1 MSERKIGTASGRAC
15 VLRGNDIDTDRII
28 PARYLMCV
36 TFEGLG
42 EFAFEDDRKE
52 AKGNHA
58 LDDER
63 FNGAKILVV
72 ESNFGCGSSRE
83 HAPQALMRHGFT
95 AFIGVSFGEIFS
107 GNCTANGLICARLSP
122 EDVTKLMESVELDP
136 TQEIT
141 VDVESK
147 TVSSK
152 AGTMKAEIPEG
163 VRNQLLEGTWHAT
176 GVLLDASAQIEAT
189 ARQLPYVNT
198 FVEISD

>member
-1 MSERKIGTASGRAC
+1 MTERKIETASGRAC

-36 TFEGLG
+36 TFDGLG

-63 FNGAKILVV
+63 FVGASILVV

-107 GNCTANGLICARLSP
+107 GNCTANGLICARLSSK
-122 EDVTKLMESVELDP
+122 DVTTLMESLELDP
-136 TQEIT
+136 SQKIT
-141 VDVESK
+141 VDVEQK
-147 TVSSK
+147 IVLSK

-163 VRNQLLEGTWHAT
+163 MRNQLLEGTWQAT
-176 GVLLDASAQIEAT
+176 GVLLDASDQIEAT
-189 ARQLPYVNT
+189 AHGLPYVSE
-198 FVEISD
+198 FREGAD

>member
-36 TFEGLG
+36 TFEALG
-42 EFAFEDDRKE
+42 EFAIEDDRKE

-122 EDVTKLMESVELDP
+122 EDVTHLEAEGASFSTKKADGSV
-136 TQEIT
+136 QSFNF
-141 VDVESK
+141 V
-147 TVSSK
+147 
-152 AGTMKAEIPEG
+152 
-163 VRNQLLEGTWHAT
+163 AT
-176 GVLLDASAQIEAT
+176 GVTFSNLAQPAE
-189 ARQLPYVNT
+189 Q
-198 FVEISD
+198 

>member
-1 MSERKIGTASGRAC
+1 
-15 VLRGNDIDTDRII
+15 
-28 PARYLMCV
+28 
-36 TFEGLG
+36 
-42 EFAFEDDRKE
+42 
-52 AKGNHA
+52 
-58 LDDER
+58 
-63 FNGAKILVV
+63 
-72 ESNFGCGSSRE
+72 
-83 HAPQALMRHGFT
+83 MRHGFT

-107 GNCTANGLICARLSP
+107 GNCTANGLICVRLSP

-147 TVSSK
+147 TVSYK

-176 GVLLDASAQIEAT
+176 GVLMDASAQIETT

-198 FVEISD
+198 FAEVSD

>member
-1 MSERKIGTASGRAC
+1 
-15 VLRGNDIDTDRII
+15 
-28 PARYLMCV
+28 MCV

-147 TVSSK
+147 TVSYK

-176 GVLLDASAQIEAT
+176 GVLMDASAQIETT

-198 FVEISD
+198 FAEVSD